1 MKLQKKIIFSIMG
14 GMLVGFSAFLGINH
28 TMMQE
33 TATAEINDKLKV
45 KTSDLAN
52 NIEEWL
58 ETKQLITESLKKQVQ
73 ALDDQSPDNVRRYL
87 HFAIDVAKVDAAMVY
102 YKGKNL
108 IHTDT
113 NWNLTSEEE
122 EKNMPYQMA
131 LANNFHP
138 AISKIFKSPIN
149 KIDNMIVIIAPF
161 NYDSLATLVVEIKD
175 IEEKVAKTKFEGA
188 YAILVDADKKI
199 LVHPD
204 PKFQGKMLSENIP
217 ELKWLEDKSFAQKSG
232 LSEYTQNGQAY
243 ITVFDTIAAT
253 GWKVVINFEK
263 DVAFARANAQ
273 TKKLL
278 MISISF
284 FILSTLFIL
293 AINAFHDFWRGQVEK
308 KNDNYE
314 FILAHRSRLSEIGEL
329 ISGINHQLNQPLNSL
344 SLLLTS
350 TLSKLKNKT
359 LTDDILEQNLKMS
372 QHTMMLMSTTIGMF
386 RNFYRF
392 DDNISQ
398 FSLNKCIE
406 SVIQVLNVDFNRKN
420 ISIKYTIDDDF
431 YVISVD
437 NFIQQILLVLLQNA
451 KDALLTTHKKY
462 YEKIQISVLLK
473 GDLVIIDISDW
484 GEGISKQVKTKLF
497 DNIKSSKK
505 DLGSGIGLYFA
516 RKVAREKLEGD
527 LILVQSFSPTTFRF
541 SFKNHLTKKAHNNAC
556 SNA

>member
-1 MKLQKKIIFSIMG
+1 MG

>member
-1 MKLQKKIIFSIMG
+1 MG

-87 HFAIDVAKVDAAMVY
+87 HFAIDAAKVDAAMVY

-108 IHTDT
+108 IHTDV

-204 PKFQGKMLSENIP
+204 SKFQGKTLSENIP

-232 LSEYTQNGQAY
+232 LSEYTQNGQDY
-243 ITVFDTIAAT
+243 ITVFDTIEAT

-284 FILSTLFIL
+284 FILSTLFML

-420 ISIKYTIDDDF
+420 ISIKYTINDDF

-473 GDLVIIDISDW
+473 GDLVMIDISDW